1 MTLDNILEEIKK
13 AETIVVLCH
22 ESPDGDAVASSLS
35 VMHAVAKLGKE
46 ADVIIPEYSKVFDF
60 LPGADKILQKGR
72 TNKYDL
78 AISVDCSD
86 LKRLVGGKEYFET
99 AKRTIEIDH
108 HSVNSMFA
116 DFNYV
121 DPVAPACCQVLI
133 GMFEYFGID
142 IDKELGT
149 CLLTGIITDTGGFQY
164 SSVTSDTFEFAAQLL
179 RKGVNISKI
188 CQEVLKTK
196 TKAHCQLEKLIYER
210 LEFIENG
217 KIAITYLTL
226 KDYAEY
232 SNDMGDDEGLVES
245 IRDIEGVEVAVLLK
259 EKENGGFKISMRSK
273 DNVNVSDICLLLGG
287 GGHPRAAGC
296 FITGDVSQAKTKV
309 INTIKQQINNEEK
322 IVDGI
327 VIINKPKHQTSHDIV
342 RKAKKILNEKVGHTG
357 TLDPNATGVLP
368 LLIGKG
374 TELSKY
380 LINHDKTYEAIL
392 QLGEKRDTG
401 DVEGKI
407 IEQKNVTEKSL
418 NTENINSV
426 FKTLIGKQEQI
437 PPIYSALKVNGKKL
451 YEYARNGEN
460 VKIEPRQIEI
470 YSLELLNVDNINK
483 TIHFKVECSKGTYI
497 RTLCEGIAE
506 RLGTVGYMKEL
517 NRTRVGDFYIE
528 NSITIE
534 QLEQSQYQIITIEQ
548 FFKDEEFINL
558 TEKGLKLFL
567 NGVQLTYHL
576 VDGIYRIYQDDK
588 FIGIGTIK
596 NELLKR
602 DIII

>member
-188 CQEVLKTK
+188 CQEVLRTK

-407 IEQKNVTEKSL
+407 IEQKNVTEKYL

-497 RTLCEGIAE
+497 RTLCEEVAE